1 MRVRGRQINL
11 RSSYTLADVCGT
23 IFIGTCA
30 PQAASRPIVDCLTWC
45 SAGVCVCVYGR
56 GENRAGCLLCS
67 ESAGLLSVRCRR
79 HKQNQKMCVR
89 YL

>member
-45 SAGVCVCVYGR
+45 SAGVCVCMAEVKIER
-56 GENRAGCLLCS
+56 VVCCAAKVRA
-67 ESAGLLSVRCRR
+67 
-79 HKQNQKMCVR
+79 
-89 YL
+89 Y